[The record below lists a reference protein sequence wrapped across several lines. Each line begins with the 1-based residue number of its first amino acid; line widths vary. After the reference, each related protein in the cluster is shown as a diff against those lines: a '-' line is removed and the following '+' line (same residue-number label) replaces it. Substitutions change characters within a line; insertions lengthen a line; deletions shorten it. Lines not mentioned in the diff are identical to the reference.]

1 MLMETGQYHFPLMIV
16 VSLMFMGL
24 GIKSGLFP
32 FHSAL
37 PTAYGSTMTTSNG
50 ILSGLVLKAYII
62 LAIKLVFEVFTI
74 ETLVKL
80 RIADVLF
87 VLGVLG
93 MIMGSFYAVRE
104 SRLKRML
111 AYSSVA
117 QIGYIFMGIG
127 LGSEAGMLA
136 ACFHVL
142 AHAVT
147 KSMLFLCCGTFIEEP
162 AARSS
167 WNWAS
172 RADRVR
178 FDSRTLLPWE
188 R

>member
-1 MLMETGQYHFPLMIV
+1 
-16 VSLMFMGL
+16 
-24 GIKSGLFP
+24 
-32 FHSAL
+32 
-37 PTAYGSTMTTSNG
+37 MTTSNG

-117 QIGYIFMGIG
+117 HLYGDWLRLRGG
-127 LGSEAGMLA
+127 D
-136 ACFHVL
+136 AC
-142 AHAVT
+142 
-147 KSMLFLCCGTFIEEP
+147 S
-162 AARSS
+162 
-167 WNWAS
+167 
-172 RADRVR
+172 
-178 FDSRTLLPWE
+178 LLPCSGTRRYKIYAFPLLWYLY
-188 R
+188 

>member
-1 MLMETGQYHFPLMIV
+1 
-16 VSLMFMGL
+16 MGL

-93 MIMGSFYAVRE
+93 MIMAPSMPYG
-104 SRLKRML
+104 K
-111 AYSSVA
+111 
-117 QIGYIFMGIG
+117 
-127 LGSEAGMLA
+127 AG
-136 ACFHVL
+136 
-142 AHAVT
+142 
-147 KSMLFLCCGTFIEEP
+147 
-162 AARSS
+162 
-167 WNWAS
+167 
-172 RADRVR
+172 
-178 FDSRTLLPWE
+178 
-188 R
+188 